1 MFYLSN
7 ILGMRV
13 LDRKQTVVGSIA
25 DLEVASAEKFPIV
38 VAVLVR
44 TRSGWSRVG

>member
-13 LDRKQTVVGSIA
+13 LDRKQAVVGSIA
-25 DLEVASAEKFPIV
+25 DLEVATGEKFPAV
-38 VAVLVR
+38 MAVLV
-44 TRSGWSRVG
+44 TTSAA